1 MNLKLLNHC
10 SYVVR
15 NPSSENSTTEDKS
28 LIAKTKESF
37 IAGALRSMSAVVIH
51 PLEVVKMRIQTRAPV
66 TSSSFSWISSDL
78 RTSGASILYRGL
90 TPSAALVGFK
100 GFYKY
105 PLFVYGPQQL
115 AAMAGDKDL
124 FEKHPILFQCAMTPI
139 VVGVDT
145 VLQGP
150 LRRMRNIMTT
160 SDKKEGLLSV
170 NKALSTDILSYWK
183 GSAAAAVKQSFG
195 VGSTL
200 LVDALLRNEFKKR
213 GLDTSHHNPSFF
225 SACVASGIFLAVV
238 NTPLDVVAS
247 RTSSANPIPTKG
259 FWNSLTYIYKKDG
272 IRAFTKGAGLRGMIY
287 GATTTYT
294 SLMVSWGRKSEDKTR

>member
-1 MNLKLLNHC
+1 MAFLLFNFNPLFL
-10 SYVVR
+10 R
-15 NPSSENSTTEDKS
+15 NPDSENSTSTDKTFFTKVKES
-28 LIAKTKESF
+28 LIAG
-37 IAGALRSMSAVVIH
+37 AGRSASAVVIH
-51 PLEVVKMRIQTRAPV
+51 PLEVAKMRVQTRAPINA
-66 TSSSFSWISSDL
+66 SSFYWLLSDV
-78 RTSGASILYRGL
+78 RSSGASVLYRGL

-115 AAMAGDKDL
+115 AVMAGDKDL
-124 FEKHPILFQCAMTPI
+124 FKKHPILFQCAMTPI
-139 VVGVDT
+139 IVSVDT
-145 VLQGP
+145 LLQGP
-150 LRRMRNIMTT
+150 LRRMRNVMAT

-170 NKALSTDILSYWK
+170 NRTLSGNVFSYWK

-213 GLDTSHHNPSFF
+213 GLDTSHNNPSFF

-247 RTSSANPIPTKG
+247 RTSSAKPIPTNG
-259 FWNSLTYIYKKDG
+259 FLSSLTYIYNTDG
-272 IRAFTKGAGLRGMIY
+272 IKAFTKGAGLRGMIY

-294 SLMVSWGRKSEDKTR
+294 SLMVSWGRKSEEKTR

>member
-1 MNLKLLNHC
+1 MTLLLFKLRNLVL
-10 SYVVR
+10 R
-15 NPSSENSTTEDKS
+15 NTSSENSTSTEKTFFIKAKES
-28 LIAKTKESF
+28 LIAG
-37 IAGALRSMSAVVIH
+37 AGRSASAVVIH
-51 PLEVVKMRIQTRAPV
+51 PLEVAKMRVQTRAPANC
-66 TSSSFSWISSDL
+66 SSLYWLSADL
-78 RTSGASILYRGL
+78 KNSGASVLYRGL

-115 AAMAGDKDL
+115 AVMAGDKDL
-124 FEKHPILFQCAMTPI
+124 FKKHPILFQCAMTPI
-139 VVGVDT
+139 IVGVDT

-150 LRRMRNIMTT
+150 LRRMRNVMAT

-170 NKALSTDILSYWK
+170 NKALSTDFLSYWK

-200 LVDALLRNEFKKR
+200 LVDALLRNEFKNR
-213 GLDTSHHNPSFF
+213 GLDTSHHSPSFF
-225 SACVASGIFLAVV
+225 SACVASGIFLAVI

-247 RTSSANPIPTKG
+247 RTSSAKPIPTKG
-259 FWNSLTYIYKKDG
+259 FWNSLTFIYKKDG
-272 IRAFTKGAGLRGMIY
+272 IRAFTKGAGLRGTIY

-294 SLMVSWGRKSEDKTR
+294 SLMVSWGRKSEDKAR